1 LPFIGWLNATL
12 ALTMV
17 AMASLNVSVVSQA
30 LSVDIR
36 QAIVSAAQLG
46 FAGVQCDAFS
56 PNFRL
61 VDLSITGQREF
72 QRLLANQSQRLVSL
86 RMELGPQGLMPG
98 ADIDRLL
105 DQVDQ
110 AMHITRSLAAELL
123 CIDLGRLPAATE
135 SIPKTQKFIS
145 PIEAGL
151 ILIPQPVVVEESPPA
166 EFSKPDPA
174 AAQFD
179 AALTE
184 LGSRADRYSTTV
196 AFRSDLASLAS
207 LEQALQWV
215 RCPWFAVDLD
225 PVSILQEGRPIDDI
239 FSALGPWIHHIR
251 GRDGI
256 KGSGNRTQSAPLG
269 RGDTDWNQLLHA
281 VDEMDY
287 RGWLTLDPVS
297 LPNSKDAAIAGLQ
310 FLRRLSVG

>member
-1 LPFIGWLNATL
+1 
-12 ALTMV
+12 ME

-30 LSVDIR
+30 LSADIR
-36 QAIVSAAQLG
+36 QAIASAAQLG

-56 PNFRL
+56 PSFRL

-72 QRLLANQSQRLVSL
+72 QRLLANQSQRLVGL
-86 RMELGPQGLMPG
+86 RMELGPQGLMSG
-98 ADIDRLL
+98 ADIDHLL

-123 CIDLGRLPAATE
+123 CIDLGRLPAAVE
-135 SIPKTQKFIS
+135 SVPKPQKYIS
-145 PIEAGL
+145 PVEAGL
-151 ILIPQPVVVEESPPA
+151 ILIPQPVVVEEPPPA
-166 EFSKPDPA
+166 ESPKSDPA

-179 AALTE
+179 AALSE

-207 LEQALQWV
+207 LEQALQRV
-215 RCPWFAVDLD
+215 RCPWFAIDLD
-225 PVSILQEGRPIDDI
+225 PVSILQEGRPIDEI
-239 FSALGPWIHHIR
+239 FSRLGPWIRHIR
-251 GRDGI
+251 CRDGI
-256 KGSGNRTQSAPLG
+256 KGSGNRTQTAPLG

-281 VDEMDY
+281 LDEMDY
-287 RGWLTLDPVS
+287 RGWLTVDPVG
-297 LPNSKDAAIAGLQ
+297 LPSSEAAAIAALQ